1 MTTLKEM
8 EALKS
13 KSSATVVN
21 AKSILTRL
29 ADEKRVLT
37 ARKTL
42 TAAQRGQLTTL
53 NEKIKSTENTKSRAE
68 NDLRLAER
76 LIPGLKAVEDIDKE
90 LQKAYDEYERLASF
104 GETPSKS
111 KINEI
116 LRRREEVARPLS
128 GYKPE
133 APTPPAILSA
143 KKTPTPGAPTGA
155 QIQEPTVEPGREVK
169 EPKVK
174 AGVKTQEPG
183 PGFDANVPGL
193 KPTQLPMPVGDEKGK
208 KKPMPIGGDVMAQ
221 AEAMYGELDEIFA
234 SDPELR
240 KLLETAVKK
249 EYTEQRFLSELERT
263 NWWKSNAGP
272 IRQRGFYK
280 RQYEDLVNEIK
291 TDDPNYQS
299 KIEELNRTSEY
310 GRGLEN
316 TVETVTSE
324 WTAQYGSPS
333 ADDLITIRGIA
344 ENLYQY
350 ANENDATKIR
360 NLVLS
365 KPRTL
370 GAGGVAGGALGAN
383 LQTLRSIAS
392 ANGLDLD
399 RDFGTS
405 IQTWMDRIA
414 KGESIETIKSVIR
427 NAAKNTWGVNDRVAG
442 LLDQGVDLA
451 TIYAPYKTRMA
462 NILEISPETVS
473 FSDLA
478 SKGVIGGKEEKNLYE
493 FERELRKD
501 PRWQYTRNAATEVS
515 NSALQV
521 LKDFGFQG

>member
-1 MTTLKEM
+1 
-8 EALKS
+8 
-13 KSSATVVN
+13 
-21 AKSILTRL
+21 
-29 ADEKRVLT
+29 
-37 ARKTL
+37 
-42 TAAQRGQLTTL
+42 
-53 NEKIKSTENTKSRAE
+53 
-68 NDLRLAER
+68 
-76 LIPGLKAVEDIDKE
+76 
-90 LQKAYDEYERLASF
+90 
-104 GETPSKS
+104 
-111 KINEI
+111 
-116 LRRREEVARPLS
+116 
-128 GYKPE
+128 
-133 APTPPAILSA
+133 
-143 KKTPTPGAPTGA
+143 
-155 QIQEPTVEPGREVK
+155 
-169 EPKVK
+169 
-174 AGVKTQEPG
+174 
-183 PGFDANVPGL
+183 
-193 KPTQLPMPVGDEKGK
+193 MPVGDDKGK

-324 WTAQYGSPS
+324 WTAQYGTPS

-478 SKGVIGGKEEKNLYE
+478 SKGVIGGKQEKNLYE